1 MAPGF
6 GAYTS
11 LSEPGAGS
19 IVVSAATL
27 GAALGESGGVGEA
40 VGARLLASV
49 PQATRV
55 TATRAAAA
63 RCQRE
68 AAGEL
73 TARCPR

>member
-1 MAPGF
+1 M
-6 GAYTS
+6 
-11 LSEPGAGS
+11 
-19 IVVSAATL
+19 L

-63 RCQRE
+63 RCHRE